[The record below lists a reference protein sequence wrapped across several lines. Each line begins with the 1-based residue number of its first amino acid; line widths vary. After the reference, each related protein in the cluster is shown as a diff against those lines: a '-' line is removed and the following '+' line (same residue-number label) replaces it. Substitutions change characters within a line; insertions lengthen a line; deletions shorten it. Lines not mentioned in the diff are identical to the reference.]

1 MDSGREQRRPRRS
14 WMPIVGYQRLSLRD
28 YPGRLCAKAII
39 PGCNFRCPY
48 CTRRDLIFDFLR
60 MDWVTFN
67 DILSHLYRV
76 RGYITGFCIGGGEPT
91 IHNGLLEFAFKTKSV
106 GYKIKLDTNG
116 TRPRRIRKLIDEKVL
131 DYVAMDIKAP
141 MNRYGEVTQNKVNID
156 DVEESIKLLRRG
168 NVDYEFVTTVVPGLV
183 ESRDLEELA
192 RTLVGSKRFVI
203 RQFKPGGCLDPEYDS
218 IRPFSIEELEKMR
231 ALISPYFAEVRIDR

>member
-1 MDSGREQRRPRRS
+1 MSSGIDRRRRS

-48 CTRRDLIFDFLR
+48 CTRQDLIFDFLG

-67 DILSHLYRV
+67 DILGHLYRA

-91 IHNGLLEFAFKTKSV
+91 IHNGLLEFAFKVKSV
-106 GYKIKLDTNG
+106 GYRIKLDTNG
-116 TRPRRIRKLIDEKVL
+116 TRPRRINKLMEERVL

-141 MNRYGEVTQNKVNID
+141 LDRYGEVVQNKVNLG
-156 DVEESIKLLRRG
+156 DVEESIRLLRRG
-168 NVDYEFVTTVVPGLV
+168 SVDYEFGTTVVPGLV
-183 ESRDLEELA
+183 EARDIEEIARSLIGSR
-192 RTLVGSKRFVI
+192 RFVI

-218 IRPFSIEELEKMR
+218 VRPFSVKELERMR
-231 ALISPYFAEVRIDR
+231 DTISPYFAEVRIDL